1 MDDIYRFPVYFN
13 CGEVLSQTQ
22 KRKITTYFQVK
33 RKSGGGECSP
43 VEEVSGNTYKTAFRQ
58 REDQQSVL
66 QRTQHVVQLME
77 GRLTLTVKE
86 SLDPQSSG
94 HTSTSTTST
103 FSSSSTS
110 STRPAQ
116 TPQVI
121 PPSPPP
127 PSGEDYELHPDGSL
141 RESLQASAC
150 SAPFDP
156 AEQVSVKS
164 PAVEEVDSLLESFS
178 SRQARDEF
186 SQLNSTVEEVEGR
199 SSLRD
204 SLASGNRT
212 LTTNSP
218 SSGAEIQ
225 MEAAAQIPAGRT
237 TRGGG
242 IHVEIIQGTIETQQV
257 DALVSPMI
265 GYNLQ
270 TTGIGNTLHQRV
282 GPQLKAAF
290 KAAAG
295 SEVMLGFPV
304 LVENLPGLPSHAVFF
319 LSLCPWNGD
328 PDGAAVEVLKMGID
342 SILTTC
348 DSRGFGSVVFPALGA
363 GLMLSF
369 PIAVVAKVLL
379 EGIYTFQQQRT
390 SSRPLTVRIVIHPDD
405 HVSSEVFICAEEEIH
420 RNQVQGCAEP
430 PFTPTAKLS
439 ESKRIVLLGKTG
451 SGKSSLANII
461 LGENLFTVHHS
472 SVSGTSTC
480 QSETRDISDRKIT
493 LVDTPGLFDTERSE
507 EDLNREIMK
516 CITECAPGIHGFL
529 IVLRVERFSEQ
540 EQAVISRICEYFSE
554 DALKH
559 AVVVFTFGNELPEG
573 MKIEK
578 FIREN
583 QKLSDL
589 VNRCGGRCHVFD
601 NKHWNN
607 NTLQND
613 YRSNR
618 FQREELLKTIDKLT
632 VERNGQCYTNDTLQA
647 VEGEIQTVEEQIRQS
662 SPEDLPPEEIRN
674 QARRQVANRFLIE
687 LAGVTTGILLGAL
700 FGVEVLVRAVA
711 TVVTHP
717 SQAINLMKKVPAL
730 MGAPAAAVAG
740 GEAALAVGVGAGVTA
755 AAVAATGG
763 VLGGIIGHEA
773 AQGAET
779 AQDAV
784 ERAAKAVIG
793 QRKSLRRP

>member
-116 TPQVI
+116 VF
-121 PPSPPP
+121 
-127 PSGEDYELHPDGSL
+127 
-141 RESLQASAC
+141 RSA
-150 SAPFDP
+150 
-156 AEQVSVKS
+156 Q
-164 PAVEEVDSLLESFS
+164 
-178 SRQARDEF
+178 
-186 SQLNSTVEEVEGR
+186 
-199 SSLRD
+199 
-204 SLASGNRT
+204 
-212 LTTNSP
+212 
-218 SSGAEIQ
+218 
-225 MEAAAQIPAGRT
+225 
-237 TRGGG
+237 
-242 IHVEIIQGTIETQQV
+242 
-257 DALVSPMI
+257 
-265 GYNLQ
+265 
-270 TTGIGNTLHQRV
+270 
-282 GPQLKAAF
+282 
-290 KAAAG
+290 
-295 SEVMLGFPV
+295 
-304 LVENLPGLPSHAVFF
+304 
-319 LSLCPWNGD
+319 
-328 PDGAAVEVLKMGID
+328 
-342 SILTTC
+342 
-348 DSRGFGSVVFPALGA
+348 
-363 GLMLSF
+363 
-369 PIAVVAKVLL
+369 
-379 EGIYTFQQQRT
+379 
-390 SSRPLTVRIVIHPDD
+390 
-405 HVSSEVFICAEEEIH
+405 EEIH
-420 RNQVQGCAEP
+420 QNQDQGQ
-430 PFTPTAKLS
+430 